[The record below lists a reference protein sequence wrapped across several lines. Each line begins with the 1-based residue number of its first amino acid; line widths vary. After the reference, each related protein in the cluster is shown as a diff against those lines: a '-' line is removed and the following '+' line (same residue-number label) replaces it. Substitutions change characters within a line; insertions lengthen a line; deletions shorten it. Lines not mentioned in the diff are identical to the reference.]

1 MKTLLSTLTIVT
13 LLATTPA
20 YAGHDGAEPNTP
32 HDHSQMDHGSMDHS
46 KMDHSGHADM
56 KASGETKELNAAC
69 EDTINVKVDGLVC
82 DFCARALEKVF
93 GKRDDVEGIKVDL
106 DNGNVVVAMKPDQT
120 IDDETLTQLIT
131 DSGYN
136 VRGIERGCDE

>member
-1 MKTLLSTLTIVT
+1 MKTLFSTLTIVT
-13 LLATTPA
+13 LLAAAPA
-20 YAGHDGAEPNTP
+20 FAEM
-32 HDHSQMDHGSMDHS
+32 DHSKMDHSKMDHS

-56 KASGETKELNAAC
+56 APAADAKPLNADCA
-69 EDTINVKVDGLVC
+69 DTVNVALDGLVC

-106 DNGNVVVAMKPDQT
+106 DKGNVMVAMKQGQT
-120 IDDETLTQLIT
+120 IDDETLTKLIT

>member
-13 LLATTPA
+13 LLAAAPA
-20 YAGHDGAEPNTP
+20 FAEGANHQHEAN
-32 HDHSQMDHGSMDHS
+32 SSAIAS
-46 KMDHSGHADM
+46 KA
-56 KASGETKELNAAC
+56 EC
-69 EDTINVKVDGLVC
+69 EDTINVTVDGLVC

-93 GKRDDVEGIKVDL
+93 GKRDDVKDIKVDL
-106 DNGNVVVAMKPDQT
+106 DNGSVIVVMQPGKT

-136 VRGIERGCDE
+136 VRNIEKDC

>member
-1 MKTLLSTLTIVT
+1 MKTLFTTLSIVT
-13 LLATTPA
+13 LLAAAPA
-20 YAGHDGAEPNTP
+20 LAEM
-32 HDHSQMDHGSMDHS
+32 DHSQMDHGSMDHS

-56 KASGETKELNAAC
+56 KPSGEAKELNAAC

-106 DNGNVVVAMKPDQT
+106 DNGNVVVAMKPGQT
-120 IDDETLTQLIT
+120 IDDTTLTKLIT

-136 VRGIERGCDE
+136 VRAIERGCDE

>member
-1 MKTLLSTLTIVT
+1 MKTLLSILTIVT
-13 LLATTPA
+13 LLATAPA

-32 HDHSQMDHGSMDHS
+32 HDHSKMDHGSMDHS

-56 KASGETKELNAAC
+56 KPSGEAKELSVAC

-93 GKRDDVEGIKVDL
+93 GKHDDVEGIKVDL
-106 DNGNVVVAMKPDQT
+106 DNGNVVVAMKPGQT
-120 IDDETLTQLIT
+120 IDDDTLTQLIT

-136 VRGIERGCDE
+136 VREIEKGC

>member
-1 MKTLLSTLTIVT
+1 MKTLLSTLTIIT
-13 LLATTPA
+13 LLAAAPA
-20 YAGHDGAEPNTP
+20 FAGHDGAEPNAA
-32 HDHSQMDHGSMDHS
+32 HDHSQMDHS

-56 KASGETKELNAAC
+56 APAGDAKPLNANCA
-69 EDTINVKVDGLVC
+69 DTVNVKVDGLVC

-106 DNGNVVVAMKPDQT
+106 DNGNVMVAMKPGKT
-120 IDDETLTQLIT
+120 IDDAILTKLIT

-136 VRGIERGCDE
+136 VRSIERGCNE